1 MGRARIE
8 EDQKEEEE
16 EEEEP
21 EEDKGEEQHLLKS
34 NQQDP
39 VRETEARK
47 PNQPITRQALLQL
60 RASSSMNRLSI

>member
-8 EDQKEEEE
+8 EDHKEEEE
-16 EEEEP
+16 EEKEL
-21 EEDKGEEQHLLKS
+21 EEDKGEEQHLLRS

-47 PNQPITRQALLQL
+47 PNPSRVQHSYTYEPHHR
-60 RASSSMNRLSI
+60 

>member
-8 EDQKEEEE
+8 EDHKEEKAEME
-16 EEEEP
+16 L

-39 VRETEARK
+39 VRETEARN
-47 PNQPITRQALLQL
+47 PNPSRVQHSYTYEPHHR
-60 RASSSMNRLSI
+60 